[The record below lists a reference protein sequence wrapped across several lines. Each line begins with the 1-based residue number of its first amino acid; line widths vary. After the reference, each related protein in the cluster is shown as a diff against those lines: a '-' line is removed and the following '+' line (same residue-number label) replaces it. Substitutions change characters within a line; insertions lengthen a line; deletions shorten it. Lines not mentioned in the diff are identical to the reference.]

1 MCYTVRRCR
10 RWKMGKVFLSHSSS
24 DKWYVEVIA
33 NILGKDKAVYDS
45 FSFEIG
51 ERTFDQIVSSLDNS
65 DLFVVFLSDNA
76 LNSKW
81 VKEELNIAYEKVNL
95 GKLKQIFP
103 IIVDPKITY
112 QDPRIPKWMTNDK
125 DSLNLRPIENPVVA
139 YRKIITKL
147 RELDSLFV
155 DEDEIYVGH
164 EQELMEFQNK
174 YFFNTKPLTCII
186 ASGFQ
191 GVGRTTFI
199 KQCLKKCNEFKP
211 FYNPILIDFNK
222 NQSIEDLICKLV
234 EAGYG
239 NENYISLAKLDMNSK
254 INILISQFKQIQDFK
269 EFVIIKDDGGLIQ
282 NQDLAWWINKVI
294 EKIRT
299 ELTFGIVSKQHVN
312 SFRFTNHEKIFCTDI
327 TELDNANKLRLLQ
340 SYTNLDR
347 NDAIFFSNCLTGHP
361 MHIKYCAQLINEYGV
376 TETKN
381 KTYLLTEYSF
391 LNAKKIIDSAL
402 EALSY
407 VTDEDK
413 ETFRGY
419 LAFLTSYPNVPV
431 ELVLRVN
438 KLNEK
443 YEAIYHNLFSLC
455 ICQKIGATKDII
467 STSPLICDY
476 YDRSRV
482 KKASDI
488 EKFLHNDF
496 CEFKRNIKNNNVDEY
511 CYSQLDYNLKA
522 LLMDDS
528 RIDLDYKY
536 LYPSVIV
543 RSIIELYNNQKYK
556 EVLDLCDACSSD
568 SIFWDKPLLKTF
580 YYYFCMS
587 LAHKRDQRVLEVA
600 HSKVENNYILDGNQI
615 NFVVGFYYKFISK
628 YDQALEKFKECFN
641 AAPKYIDARREMVE
655 VYITLEDYDSAMAFA
670 KKNYI
675 DYQDNPFNIF
685 QYIKCCM
692 HQQNPDKELIQSLLE
707 SLKSNEYLAI
717 NSRRFYPEA
726 KTLYYRYIVND
737 VDKAINFLI
746 ENQYAFDNKIYYYKN
761 IFDLYEDKRDIE
773 NMEKAYKELEN
784 VIQGDETYNPILL
797 RRKFAVEY
805 FRGERYEVIVSELN
819 LSKIGDCAKRQILKH
834 LDFLFGIRDK
844 LN

>member
-1 MCYTVRRCR
+1 
-10 RWKMGKVFLSHSSS
+10 MGKVFLSHSSS
-24 DKWYVEVIA
+24 DKKYVEVIA

-51 ERTFDQIVSSLDNS
+51 EKTFDQIVSSLDNS
-65 DLFVVFLSDNA
+65 DLFVVFLSDKA
-76 LNSKW
+76 LDSKW
-81 VKEELNIAYEKVNL
+81 VREELNIAYEKVNL

-112 QDPRIPKWMTNDK
+112 QDPRIPKWMTQDK
-125 DSLNLRPIENPVVA
+125 DNINLRPIENPIVA

-155 DEDEIYVGH
+155 DEEEVYVGH
-164 EQELMEFQNK
+164 EQEFVEFQNK
-174 YFFNTKPLTCII
+174 YFSTTQPLTCII
-186 ASGFQ
+186 ASGFE
-191 GVGRTTFI
+191 GIGRTSFI

-239 NENYISLAKLDMNSK
+239 HENYMSLAKLDMESK
-254 INILISQFKQIQDFK
+254 INILTSQFKQIQDFK
-269 EFVIIKDDGGLIQ
+269 EFVIIKDQGGIIR

-294 EKIRT
+294 EKIRA

-312 SFRFTNHEKIFCTDI
+312 SFRFTNHKKIFCVDI
-327 TELDNANKLRLLQ
+327 SELDNANKLRLLQ
-340 SYTNLDR
+340 KYADLDR
-347 NDAIFFSNCLTGHP
+347 DEAMFFSGCLTGHP

-381 KTYLLTEYSF
+381 KSYLLTEYSF
-391 LNAKKIIDSAL
+391 SNAKKIIDSAL

-407 VTDEDK
+407 ASKEDR
-413 ETFRGY
+413 EIFRGY

-443 YEAIYHNLFSLC
+443 YETIYHILFSLC

-482 KKASDI
+482 KKATDI

-496 CEFKRNIKNNNVDEY
+496 CEFKKNIKTNNIDEY

-522 LLMDDS
+522 LIVDDN

-543 RSIIELYNNQKYK
+543 RSIIELYNSQKYK
-556 EVLDLCDACSSD
+556 KVLELCDACSSY
-568 SIFWDKPLLKTF
+568 SVLWDKPLLSTF
-580 YYYFCMS
+580 YYYYCMS
-587 LAHKRDQRVLEVA
+587 LAHKRDPRVLEIA
-600 HSKVENNYILDGNQI
+600 HSKLENNYILDRNQI

-628 YDQALEKFKECFN
+628 YDQALEKFKECIED
-641 AAPKYIDARREMVE
+641 APTYIEARREMVE
-655 VYITLEDYDSAMAFA
+655 VYITLEDYDDAMIFA
-670 KKNYI
+670 KKNYN
-675 DYQDNPFNIF
+675 DYPDNPFNIF
-685 QYIKCCM
+685 QYVKCCM
-692 HQQNPDKELIQSLLE
+692 HQQNPDNNLIQSLLK
-707 SLKSNEYLAI
+707 SLKLNEYSSI

-726 KTLYYRYIVND
+726 QTLYYRYITND
-737 VDKAINFLI
+737 TDKAIDFLM

-761 IFDLYEDKRDIE
+761 IFDLYEDKRDVL
-773 NMEKAYKELEN
+773 NMEKSYNELES
-784 VIQGDETYNPILL
+784 VIQGDETYNQMLL
-797 RRKFAVEY
+797 RRKFVIEY
-805 FRGERYEVIVSELN
+805 FKGQKYESIVSELN
-819 LSKIGDCAKRQILKH
+819 ISRIGDCAKRQILKH
-834 LDFLFGIRDK
+834 LNYLFGVRDK
-844 LN
+844 SC